1 MGIGE
6 DQAINLKNKAA
17 ALAPF
22 GALGRLLL
30 GHAEELAEQGIIQ
43 QTPRQP
49 ARAAPGHQ
57 HGALSVNCDHR
68 RPRPA
73 HRCRHKRLTGQAR

>member
-43 QTPRQP
+43 QTPR
-49 ARAAPGHQ
+49 
-57 HGALSVNCDHR
+57 
-68 RPRPA
+68 
-73 HRCRHKRLTGQAR
+73 

>member
-30 GHAEELAEQGIIQ
+30 LGHAEELAEQWIIQ
-43 QTPRQP
+43 QTPW
-49 ARAAPGHQ
+49 
-57 HGALSVNCDHR
+57 
-68 RPRPA
+68 
-73 HRCRHKRLTGQAR
+73 